1 MTMFLFIVLTLMII
15 SEAHAFS
22 LTNKLVSQSGTRL
35 QQNTVFIRSHGR
47 LGSVPLMSSTGEDSE
62 KSEPTL
68 PKIDLEKLKMI
79 SSKAIQNTKEG
90 EFGTRGEQY
99 FIAQA
104 FLVLCILGGGVPLF
118 GDFLKVLF
126 GPVLLLVGVA
136 TLIAG
141 VYEMGE
147 SLSPFATP
155 SSNMTLKTQ
164 GVFQYVRHPLY
175 AGLLCI
181 AMGGSIVT
189 DSASRVILTLAL
201 FFVLTKK
208 AEFEE
213 IEIEK
218 KFPSYKEYR
227 DEVTGRLVP
236 SLVTD
241 NLASFMEKLGTKE

>member
-1 MTMFLFIVLTLMII
+1 MMMTMTLFLVIGLTIIVITR
-15 SEAHAFS
+15 EAQAFC
-22 LTNKLVSQSGTRL
+22 LTNKLACRSDTRYL
-35 QQNTVFIRSHGR
+35 PSTVFIRPHPR
-47 LGSVPLMSSTGEDSE
+47 LGSIVLMSSTEEDPGRL
-62 KSEPTL
+62 EPTL

-90 EFGTRGEQY
+90 EFGSRGEQY

-104 FLVLCILGGGVPLF
+104 FLVLCILGGGVPIL
-118 GDFLKVLF
+118 GDLLKVLF
-126 GPVLLLVGVA
+126 GPVLLLVGVV

-155 SSNMTLKTQ
+155 SSNMSLKTE

-213 IEIEK
+213 KEIEK
-218 KFPSYKEYR
+218 KIPTYKDYKN
-227 DEVTGRLVP
+227 EVTGRFVP
-236 SLVTD
+236 SLITD
-241 NLASFMEKLGTKE
+241 NLASFME